1 MIRLSALAAIFMQVA
16 ATAALATQILLFGG
30 AQISNARPADPV
42 TVAAPVHDKSPIRL
56 TRTLFD
62 KPE

>member
-1 MIRLSALAAIFMQVA
+1 MIRLSALVAIFMQVA

-30 AQISNARPADPV
+30 AQALNARPADPV
-42 TVAAPVHDKSPIRL
+42 PVATAVQDKSHVRL